1 MPVRKVTK
9 MNKTQALLSSSLIA
23 GNVNN
28 KEYTESQWWA
38 RAWWAPED
46 KADIKASQSVAD
58 LQLGCS

>member
-1 MPVRKVTK
+1 

-38 RAWWAPED
+38 RAWWAPEG